1 MSEYKAGDKFIVEIE
16 EGHNGYYKL
25 KELALWVP
33 AETLER
39 LVLRLAQ
46 FVDSVDVDGRTKG
59 QQEAWELAQ
68 RLVKFESDGGIDVD
82 DLAQIFDNDNICW
95 IMRENTYQEAAA
107 KVEAWEQK
115 KNAPKLTAKERA
127 FCEVVNGG
135 YITRD
140 ADNSIICFYHKPRKK
155 DGVWWHPHS
164 GYRDLN
170 EEFFPFIKWE
180 DEEPWSIKDLL
191 ALEVE

>member
-16 EGHNGYYKL
+16 EGHNGYYKI
-25 KELALWVP
+25 KELALCVP
-33 AETLER
+33 KEALDR
-39 LVLRLAQ
+39 MGQLVQ
-46 FVDSVDVDGRTKG
+46 CVEQYSRTKG
-59 QQEAWELAQ
+59 QEEAWELAQ
-68 RLVKFESDGGIDVD
+68 RLVKFKADGGIDVD
-82 DLAQIFDNDNICW
+82 DLAEIFGNDNICA
-95 IMRENTYQEAAA
+95 IMRDNTYWNAAA
-107 KVEAWEQK
+107 KVKAWEQEK
-115 KNAPKLTAKERA
+115 PAPKLTAKERA

-140 ADNSIICFYHKPRKK
+140 ADNSITCFYHKPRKK

-164 GYRDLN
+164 GYRNLN

-180 DEEPWSIKDLL
+180 DKKPWSIKDLL